1 MRKKIFSLIL
11 AVSGALFSAQGS
23 GASDKWQMADVATT
37 RLLPKAFPQLPQKI
51 MHNLQTRGC
60 TVPQSY
66 GNSVPH
72 NVISGEFIK
81 KGQKDWAILC
91 SKNKVSSILVFCNG
105 STKYVAKIAEAEDRG
120 FLQGIDGA
128 GNIGYSRA
136 IDVVDRNYILE
147 HYKAYSGPKPPPINH
162 QGIDD
167 GFLGKAST
175 VLYYYGG
182 EWLKLQGAD

>member
-11 AVSGALFSAQGS
+11 AVSAALCSAQES
-23 GASDKWQMADVATT
+23 GAPDKWHIADAATT
-37 RLLPKAFPQLPQKI
+37 RLLPNAFPQLPRMI
-51 MHNLQTRGC
+51 MHNLQSLGC

-72 NVISGEFIK
+72 NVISGEFTK

-91 SKNKVSSILVFCNG
+91 SKNKVSSILVFWG
-105 STKYVAKIAEAEDRG
+105 ASTKSVAKIAKAEDHQ

-128 GNIGYSRA
+128 GNIGFSRA

-147 HYKAYSGPKPPPINH
+147 HYKEYGGPKPPPINH

-167 GFLGKAST
+167 GFQGKAST
-175 VLYYYGG
+175 VLYYYRGK
-182 EWLKLQGAD
+182 WLKLQGAD